1 MSSAAPEGSLTRAN
15 PPPPIELISGSVT
28 ATAAAAATAASAA
41 LPPARYVSAAAS
53 AAYGVPAAAAKVGFG
68 PVVSIIG
75 YDTPVSTLAER
86 VRILSEVSG
95 GRRFNSATDAEI
107 LKADVADSYF
117 HRTMQILRARGL
129 EDTPVH
135 AELAYKT
142 SDPGEWFVVAGLD
155 EVAYLLDG
163 VDVDARAVPEGTI
176 CRPHEP
182 ILTLSGPYGAFAEQ
196 ETAILGLLCQASG
209 VATGAARCRLA
220 AGEKPVVSFGAR
232 RMHPAV
238 TPMIE
243 RAAYLG
249 GCDMVAVDLIVGRLG
264 IPATGTTPH
273 ALVLILGST
282 EEAARAFDEVV
293 EPGVPR
299 TIIIDTFDDEKFGA
313 LIAARAIPDSIYA
326 IRMDTPGNRR
336 GDFLDLMREVR
347 WELDRNGFEHV
358 KIFGSGGIDV
368 DYILHLNPVCDAYG
382 VGGAI
387 ADAPMVDYSMD
398 IVEVG
403 GEDRSKRGKRG
414 GRKQFLE
421 LEDGSHFVTPAGGD
435 IPLGAKDLLT
445 PIEELYASGSDIPAI
460 RGRVLAQLSTGR
472 YALREAAR

>member
-1 MSSAAPEGSLTRAN
+1 
-15 PPPPIELISGSVT
+15 
-28 ATAAAAATAASAA
+28 
-41 LPPARYVSAAAS
+41 
-53 AAYGVPAAAAKVGFG
+53 
-68 PVVSIIG
+68 
-75 YDTPVSTLAER
+75 
-86 VRILSEVSG
+86 LSEERGG

-129 EDTPVH
+129 GDTPVH

-142 SDPGEWFVVAGLD
+142 SDPDEWFVVAGLD

-163 VDVDARAVPEGTI
+163 VEVDARAVPEGTI
-176 CRPHEP
+176 CGPNEP
-182 ILTLSGPYGAFAEQ
+182 VLTLSGPYGAFAEH

-209 VATGAARCRLA
+209 IATGAARCRLA

-232 RMHPAV
+232 RMHPAI

-249 GCDMVAVDLIVGRLG
+249 GCDMVAVDLAVERLG

-273 ALVLILGST
+273 ALVLVLGST
-282 EEAARAFDEVV
+282 AEAARAFDEII

-313 LIAARAIPDSIYA
+313 LIAARAIPDSISA

-358 KIFGSGGIDV
+358 RIFASGGIDV
-368 DYILHLNPVCDAYG
+368 EYILHLNPVCDAYG

-387 ADAPMVDYSMD
+387 ADAPMIDYSLD
-398 IVEVG
+398 IVEVN

-414 GRKQFLE
+414 GRKRLLK
-421 LEDGSHFVTPAGGD
+421 LEDGRRTILPESDPAPEGASDVLSPLRDLYSSPPD
-435 IPLGAKDLLT
+435 IGAL
-445 PIEELYASGSDIPAI
+445 
-460 RGRVLAQLSTGR
+460 RQRVLDQLGTGDFE
-472 YALREAAR
+472 L

>member
-1 MSSAAPEGSLTRAN
+1 MSP
-15 PPPPIELISGSVT
+15 
-28 ATAAAAATAASAA
+28 
-41 LPPARYVSAAAS
+41 
-53 AAYGVPAAAAKVGFG
+53 
-68 PVVSIIG
+68 IG
-75 YDTPVSTLAER
+75 YDTLADTLAER
-86 VRILSEVSG
+86 VRILSEERSG

-142 SDPGEWFVVAGLD
+142 SDPDEWFVVAGLD

-163 VDVDARAVPEGTI
+163 VEVDARAVPEGTI
-176 CRPHEP
+176 CRPNEP
-182 ILTLSGPYGAFAEQ
+182 VLTLSGPYGAFAEH

-220 AGEKPVVSFGAR
+220 AGEKPVISFGAR
-232 RMHPAV
+232 RMHPAI

-249 GCDMVAVDLIVGRLG
+249 GCDMVAVDLAVERLG
-264 IPATGTTPH
+264 IPATGTIPH
-273 ALVLILGST
+273 ALVLVLGST
-282 EEAARAFDEVV
+282 AEAARAFDEIM

-313 LIAARAIPDSIYA
+313 LLAARAIPDSISA

-358 KIFGSGGIDV
+358 KIFASGGIDV
-368 DYILHLNPVCDAYG
+368 EYILHLNPVCDAYG
-382 VGGAI
+382 IGGAI
-387 ADAPMVDYSMD
+387 ADAPMIDYSLD
-398 IVEVG
+398 IVEVN

-414 GRKQFLE
+414 GRKRLLQLD
-421 LEDGSHFVTPAGGD
+421 DGTRTILPESTPAPEGASD
-435 IPLGAKDLLT
+435 VLSPLR
-445 PIEELYASGSDIPAI
+445 ELYSSPPDVGGL
-460 RGRVLAQLSTGR
+460 RQRVLDQLGTGDFE
-472 YALREAAR
+472 L

>member
-1 MSSAAPEGSLTRAN
+1 
-15 PPPPIELISGSVT
+15 
-28 ATAAAAATAASAA
+28 
-41 LPPARYVSAAAS
+41 
-53 AAYGVPAAAAKVGFG
+53 
-68 PVVSIIG
+68 
-75 YDTPVSTLAER
+75 
-86 VRILSEVSG
+86 LSEARSG

-129 EDTPVH
+129 ENTPVH

-142 SDPGEWFVVAGLD
+142 SDPDEWFVVAGLD

-163 VDVDARAVPEGTI
+163 VEVDARAVPEGTI
-176 CRPHEP
+176 CRPNEP
-182 ILTLSGPYGAFAEQ
+182 VLTLSGPYGAFAEH

-220 AGEKPVVSFGAR
+220 AGEKPVISFGAR
-232 RMHPAV
+232 RMHPAI

-249 GCDMVAVDLIVGRLG
+249 GCDMVAVDLAVERLG

-273 ALVLILGST
+273 ALVLVLGST
-282 EEAARAFDEVV
+282 AEAARAFDEII
-293 EPGVPR
+293 EPGVTR

-313 LIAARAIPDSIYA
+313 LLAARAIPDSISA

-358 KIFGSGGIDV
+358 KIFASGGIDV

-387 ADAPMVDYSMD
+387 ADAPMIDYSLD
-398 IVEVG
+398 IVEVN

-414 GRKQFLE
+414 GRKRLLQLD
-421 LEDGSHFVTPAGGD
+421 DGTRTILPESTPAPEGASD
-435 IPLGAKDLLT
+435 VLSPLR
-445 PIEELYASGSDIPAI
+445 ELYSSPPDIGAL
-460 RGRVLAQLSTGR
+460 RQRVLDQLGTGDFE
-472 YALREAAR
+472 L

>member
-1 MSSAAPEGSLTRAN
+1 LGEEIR
-15 PPPPIELISGSVT
+15 
-28 ATAAAAATAASAA
+28 
-41 LPPARYVSAAAS
+41 
-53 AAYGVPAAAAKVGFG
+53 
-68 PVVSIIG
+68 
-75 YDTPVSTLAER
+75 
-86 VRILSEVSG
+86 G

-107 LKADVADSYF
+107 LNADVADSYF

-142 SDPGEWFVVAGLD
+142 SDPDDWFVVAGLD
-155 EVAYLLDG
+155 EVAVLLDD

-182 ILTLSGPYGAFAEQ
+182 ILTLSGPYGAFAEH

-243 RAAYLG
+243 RSAYLG
-249 GCDMVAVDLIVGRLG
+249 GCDMVAVDLAVGRLG

-273 ALVLILGST
+273 ALVLMLGST
-282 EEAARAFDEVV
+282 AEAARAFDEVI

-313 LIAARAIPDSIYA
+313 LIAARAIPDSIFA

-336 GDFLDLMREVR
+336 GDFKDLMREVR
-347 WELDRNGFEHV
+347 WELDRNGFGHV
-358 KIFGSGGIDV
+358 KIFASGGIDV
-368 DYILHLNPVCDAYG
+368 EYILHLNPVCDAYG

-387 ADAPMVDYSMD
+387 ADAPMIDFSLD
-398 IVEVG
+398 IVEVA

-414 GRKQFLE
+414 GRKLLLE
-421 LEDGSHFVTPAGGD
+421 LRDGGREILPESAPVPEGASDVLTPLRD
-435 IPLGAKDLLT
+435 LYSSPPEMDTLRQRVLDQLGAF
-445 PIEELYASGSDIPAI
+445 EL
-460 RGRVLAQLSTGR
+460 
-472 YALREAAR
+472 

>member
-1 MSSAAPEGSLTRAN
+1 
-15 PPPPIELISGSVT
+15 
-28 ATAAAAATAASAA
+28 
-41 LPPARYVSAAAS
+41 
-53 AAYGVPAAAAKVGFG
+53 
-68 PVVSIIG
+68 
-75 YDTPVSTLAER
+75 
-86 VRILSEVSG
+86 LSEGRSG
-95 GRRFNSATDAEI
+95 DRRFNSATDAEI
-107 LKADVADSYF
+107 LRADVADSYF
-117 HRTMQILRARGL
+117 HRTMQVLRARGL
-129 EDTPVH
+129 ENTPVH

-142 SDPGEWFVVAGLD
+142 SDPHEWFVVAGLD

-163 VDVDARAVPEGTI
+163 VEVDARAVPEGTI

-182 ILTLSGPYGAFAEQ
+182 VLTLSGPYGAFAEH

-220 AGEKPVVSFGAR
+220 AGEKPVISFGAR

-249 GCDMVAVDLIVGRLG
+249 GCDMVAVDLAVERLG

-282 EEAARAFDEVV
+282 AEAARAFDEVID
-293 EPGVPR
+293 PKVPR

-313 LIAARAIPDSIYA
+313 LLAARAIPDSISA

-347 WELDRNGFEHV
+347 WELDRNGFERV
-358 KIFGSGGIDV
+358 KIFASGGIDV

-387 ADAPMVDYSMD
+387 ADAPMIDYSLD
-398 IVEVG
+398 LVEVD

-414 GRKQFLE
+414 GRKRLLE
-421 LEDGSHFVTPAGGD
+421 LMDGRRVVLPEATPA
-435 IPLGAKDLLT
+435 PEGARDVLSSLQ
-445 PIEELYASGSDIPAI
+445 ELYPAPPDI
-460 RGRVLAQLSTGR
+460 G
-472 YALREAAR
+472 ALRQRVIDQLGTGDFEL

>member
-1 MSSAAPEGSLTRAN
+1 MS
-15 PPPPIELISGSVT
+15 
-28 ATAAAAATAASAA
+28 
-41 LPPARYVSAAAS
+41 
-53 AAYGVPAAAAKVGFG
+53 
-68 PVVSIIG
+68 PVG
-75 YDTPVSTLAER
+75 YDTPAGTLAER
-86 VRILSEVSG
+86 VPILSEGRSG

-117 HRTMQILRARGL
+117 HRTMQVLRARGL
-129 EDTPVH
+129 ADTPVH

-142 SDPGEWFVVAGLD
+142 SNPHEWFVVAGLD
-155 EVAYLLDG
+155 EVSYLLDG
-163 VDVDARAVPEGTI
+163 VEVDARAVPEGTI

-182 ILTLSGPYGAFAEQ
+182 ILTLSGPYGAFAEH

-220 AGEKPVVSFGAR
+220 AGEKPVISFGAR

-249 GCDMVAVDLIVGRLG
+249 GCDMVAVDLAVERLG

-282 EEAARAFDEVV
+282 AEAARAFDEVMQP
-293 EPGVPR
+293 EVPR

-313 LIAARAIPDSIYA
+313 LLAARAIPDSISA

-347 WELDRNGFEHV
+347 WELDRHGFGHV
-358 KIFGSGGIDV
+358 KIFASGGIDV
-368 DYILHLNPVCDAYG
+368 EYILHLNPVCDAYG

-387 ADAPMVDYSMD
+387 ADAPMIDYSLD
-398 IVEVG
+398 LVEVN

-414 GRKQFLE
+414 GRKRL
-421 LEDGSHFVTPAGGD
+421 LRLKDGNRKILPETTPA
-435 IPLGAKDLLT
+435 PEGATDVLSSLREMYS
-445 PIEELYASGSDIPAI
+445 PPPDVGVL
-460 RGRVLAQLSTGR
+460 RQRVLDQLGTGDFD
-472 YALREAAR
+472 L